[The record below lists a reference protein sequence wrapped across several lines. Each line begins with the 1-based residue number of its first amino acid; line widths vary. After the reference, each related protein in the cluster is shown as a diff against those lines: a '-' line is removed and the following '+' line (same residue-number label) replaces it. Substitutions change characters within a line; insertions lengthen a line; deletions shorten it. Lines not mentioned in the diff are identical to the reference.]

1 MDIDKEEAFHNGRN
15 WLTHYG
21 SQCGASSGKPNKQ
34 TNRNLTTMRPQLYH
48 SWLYSQRTLNQHTT
62 EIFHRPAYHYTISNN

>member
-1 MDIDKEEAFHNGRN
+1 MDVDKKEAFHNSRN

-34 TNRNLTTMRPQLYH
+34 TNRNLTTMRPSYTPL
-48 SWLYSQRTLNQHTT
+48 LAIYSKDSKST
-62 EIFHRPAYHYTISNN
+62 EIFHRPVYRYTISNN